1 MMRFRKRFGIVALCL
16 LSLVLLFGSIVVC
29 AEEDATREEAL
40 LAIEQAE
47 QDMQIM
53 IDEGFSVV
61 YINDT
66 LTAARKALDRAD
78 FAEVLRNNATGELAE
93 NATKALEG
101 LNWQGFTYNGV
112 IVYTDEIASRKNW
125 AYSLSDMIRAL
136 ELKIQNYA
144 EQRLNVSEAMV
155 LFDKSV
161 IEFKEER
168 YEDAENFLSDAHSNL
183 EAEKAEQSGFAII
196 VEVGRGFIEKYW
208 VGLIISLVVA
218 GIAGYF
224 VWRGIKIKRIRKKLE
239 ELKVEK
245 GVLVDLMKKAQVDRF
260 EKSNIPR
267 SIYDIRMEKYKDRLT
282 EIEETMPVLET
293 AQKKPRA

>member
-1 MMRFRKRFGIVALCL
+1 L
-16 LSLVLLFGSIVVC
+16 
-29 AEEDATREEAL
+29 E
-40 LAIEQAE
+40 
-47 QDMQIM
+47 
-53 IDEGFSVV
+53 
-61 YINDT
+61 
-66 LTAARKALDRAD
+66 RAD
-78 FAEVLRNNATGELAE
+78 FAEILRNNATGELAE
-93 NATKALEG
+93 NAIKALEG

-112 IVYTDEIASRKNW
+112 IIYTDEIASRKNW

-144 EQRLNVSEAMV
+144 EQGMNVSEAMV
-155 LFDKSV
+155 LYNKSI

-267 SIYDIRMEKYKDRLT
+267 SIYDIRMDQYKDRLT
-282 EIEETMPVLET
+282 EIEETMPVLEA
-293 AQKKPRA
+293 AQKKTKA

>member
-1 MMRFRKRFGIVALCL
+1 MMKFRKRFGIVALCL
-16 LSLVLLFGSIVVC
+16 FSLILLFGSIVVY
-29 AEEDATREEAL
+29 AAEDATKEEAL

-66 LTAARKALDRAD
+66 LTAARKALERAD
-78 FAEVLRNNATGELAE
+78 FAEALRNNATGELAE
-93 NATKALEG
+93 NARKALEG
-101 LNWQGFTYNGV
+101 LNWQGFTYDGV
-112 IVYTDEIASRKNW
+112 IIYTDEIASRKNW
-125 AYSLSDMIRAL
+125 AYSLADMIRAL

-144 EQRLNVSEAMV
+144 EQGINVSEAMV

-260 EKSNIPR
+260 EKANIPR
-267 SIYDIRMEKYKDRLT
+267 SIYDIRMDQYKDRLT

-293 AQKKPRA
+293 AQKKPRT